1 MLIDDDMKMVP
12 ETTVTSKCQDTID
25 TNEVGDDQE
34 FKRGSRVRSAFRAR
48 KSDEAEKDKSTPVH
62 SKPAV
67 PTQSS
72 LKAPAN
78 AKNSLQPKGK
88 KGSVRFEN
96 YPPPG
101 SGFKKNFIE
110 DHRVSS
116 SGFTV
121 SKTQTRDLTELSRVI
136 QQFNST
142 SSLFNL

>member
-1 MLIDDDMKMVP
+1 MLIDDGKKMMP

-25 TNEVGDDQE
+25 TNEVGDGQE

-48 KSDEAEKDKSTPVH
+48 KPDSNKSLRDDAKEDKFTPVQ

-67 PTQSS
+67 PTPSS
-72 LKAPAN
+72 LKAPTN
-78 AKNSLQPKGK
+78 VKPKASK
-88 KGSVRFEN
+88 PKARNGSVRFEN

-116 SGFTV
+116 SGFNV
-121 SKTQTRDLTELSRVI
+121 SKTQRRDLTESI
-136 QQFNST
+136 QQFNSAA
-142 SSLFNL
+142 